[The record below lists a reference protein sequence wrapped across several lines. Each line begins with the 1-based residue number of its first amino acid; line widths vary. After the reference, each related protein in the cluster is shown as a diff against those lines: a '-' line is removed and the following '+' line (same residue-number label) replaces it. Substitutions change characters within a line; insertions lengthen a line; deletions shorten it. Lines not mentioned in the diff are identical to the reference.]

1 MDASSLT
8 VENIGAMAGVFI
20 VAAWLAAAKYLKE
33 RKAPP
38 PATSHDVFLPGV
50 GIADMRPAREGAA
63 ALEKIAGTNERI
75 AAALERQAN
84 ASEAIRDLRLERAA
98 DEEKEEEI
106 VRRAEIM
113 AQQMLQQLRPKNPT
127 RTRRR
132 QPP

>member
-8 VENIGAMAGVFI
+8 VENIGAMVGVGL

-38 PATSHDVFLPGV
+38 PATSNDVFLPGV

-63 ALEKIAGTNERI
+63 SLEKIAATNERI
-75 AAALERQAN
+75 ATALERQAD
-84 ASEAIRDLRLERAA
+84 AAEAIRDLRIERAQ

-113 AQQMLQQLRPKNPT
+113 AQQMIQQLRPKSAP
-127 RTRRR
+127 RSRRR